1 MFISSLTERGSMPAL
16 IHLLSYTEQRH
27 RMIAEN
33 IANVDTPGYRAKRL
47 DPKAF
52 EEALGEAMDRRGSDP
67 RNPLTLPV
75 HRQFEVDEFGS
86 LRVHP
91 TTAPARNVMFHDGTT
106 ISIDREMADLAS
118 NAMVHNAA
126 TTMLSGKFNGL
137 MTAIRGRL

>member
-1 MFISSLTERGSMPAL
+1 MFINTLTERGSMPAL
-16 IHLLSYTEQRH
+16 IHLLSYTQQRH

-75 HRQFEVDEFGS
+75 HRQFTVDDSGS

-91 TTAPARNVMFHDGTT
+91 TTVPLRNALFHDGTT
-106 ISIDREMADLAS
+106 ISIDREMADLAA
-118 NAMVHNAA
+118 NAMVHEAA
-126 TTMLSGKFNGL
+126 TTLLSGKFDEL